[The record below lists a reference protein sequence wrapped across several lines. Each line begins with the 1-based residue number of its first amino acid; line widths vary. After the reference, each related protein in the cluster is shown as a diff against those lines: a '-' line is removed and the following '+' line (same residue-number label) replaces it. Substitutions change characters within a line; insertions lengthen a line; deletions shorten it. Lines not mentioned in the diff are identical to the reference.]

1 MNVKIILKHYVKQ
14 KLNLLEKTTDEDLR
28 ETSVQ

>member
-14 KLNLLEKTTDEDLR
+14 KLNLFEKTTDEDLR